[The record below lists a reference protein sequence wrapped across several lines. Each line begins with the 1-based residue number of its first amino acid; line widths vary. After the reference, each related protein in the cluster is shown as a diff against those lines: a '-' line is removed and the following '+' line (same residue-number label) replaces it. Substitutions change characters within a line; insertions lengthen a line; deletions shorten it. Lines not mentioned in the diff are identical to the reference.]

1 MANDPTPP
9 SLGETDSLAEPDDAT
24 VARPPRRRRW
34 RWWQITLL
42 VLFFGGLLGV
52 GAAGG
57 LIWYV
62 AQDLPSLDILQ
73 TYQPSQVSRVY
84 SDDRQVIGQFY
95 IERRL
100 VTPIAQIPKSFIN
113 AVIAVEDARFFEHPG
128 LDFVGI
134 ARAAWTNFRRG
145 GRVEGASTITQQLAR
160 SLFLS
165 SERTFT
171 RKIKE
176 LMLAY
181 KIELILNKDQILE
194 LYLNQIYFG
203 QGAYGIAAAT
213 QTYYGKELKAL
224 TLPEAA
230 LLAGLPKSP
239 NHYSPLRSPELAKKR
254 QEHVLSRMEDA
265 GFITPK
271 ERQAAVEEKLVFR
284 KPSSDSPAP
293 YFVEH
298 IRQYL
303 VAKYG
308 EAAVYKGGMEIYTTL
323 NLDMQRAADQA
334 VRDGL
339 RELDKRQGWRG
350 PIGTVDLSQMASNDI
365 DTPLPNPGEVVQGI
379 VTKVQKDHFLVQI
392 GNKVTRLAFED
403 MAWAQRQL
411 YGKDPTKDFK
421 TLPMPKQVLKP
432 GDTIEVAVKK
442 VDKDAIHV
450 RLEQTPIVEGS
461 LVALDPKTGAVR
473 AMVGG
478 YDFARSE
485 FNRVVMA
492 QRQPGSAFKP
502 VIYAAALAQGMGPAS
517 VVLDAPVVYENEQEE
532 KVWKPENYGRKFHGV
547 VTLREALTHSH
558 NLATVRLLDQVGIRN
573 VVEFAKQVGITSP
586 LAPDLSLGLGS
597 SSVTLL
603 ELTSVYG
610 VFGNQGV
617 RATPYFLTSV
627 KDKTGELRE
636 EARPATAQVVSKET
650 AYLITNMM
658 EDVVQRGTGQL
669 AKSLD
674 RPVAG
679 KTGTSNEYTNA
690 WFIGM
695 TPNIAVG
702 TWVGFDDRRP
712 LGETES
718 GAHAALPIWVTFM
731 KQALKQLPSVP
742 FEIPD
747 DIVFVKVDHKTGL
760 LADETTGE
768 RSGVEIF
775 AKGTEPTQSAAPR
788 LDPADFYRQDVLP
801 DATGAGEAE
810 GSLN

>member
-1 MANDPTPP
+1 MVDDPTRQ
-9 SLGETDSLAEPDDAT
+9 SLDSTEP
-24 VARPPRRRRW
+24 VPRPAQRRW
-34 RWWQITLL
+34 RWWQIGLL
-42 VLFFGGLLGV
+42 TVLFGGLLAV
-52 GAAGG
+52 GAGIG
-57 LIWYV
+57 LLWYV
-62 AQDLPSLDILQ
+62 AQDLPSLDMLE
-73 TYQPSQVSRVY
+73 TYQPSQVTRVY

-100 VTPIAQIPKSFIN
+100 VTPLAQIPKNFIN
-113 AVIAVEDARFFEHPG
+113 AVIAVEDSRFFEHPG

-134 ARAAWTNFRRG
+134 ARAAWTNLRRG

-176 LMLAY
+176 LVLAY
-181 KIELILNKDQILE
+181 KIELILNKEQILE

-239 NHYSPLRSPELAKKR
+239 NHYSPLRSPERAKKR
-254 QEHVLSRMEDA
+254 QEHVLSRMEEA
-265 GFITPK
+265 GFITPQ
-271 ERQAAVEEKLVFR
+271 ERDAAVNERLVFR
-284 KPSSDSPAP
+284 KPSADSPAP
-293 YFVEH
+293 YFVEYV
-298 IRQYL
+298 RQYL
-303 VAKYG
+303 VTKYG
-308 EAAVYKGGMEIYTTL
+308 ETAVYKGGMEIYTTL
-323 NLDMQRAADQA
+323 NLDMQRAADAA

-350 PIGTVDLSQMASNDI
+350 PVSTVDPSQLTASEV
-365 DTPLPNPGEVVQGI
+365 DTPLPPPGEIIQGV
-379 VTKVQKDHFLVQI
+379 VTKMGKDHFLVQV
-392 GNKVTRLAFED
+392 GNKTGRVAFED

-421 TLPMPKQVLKP
+421 TLPSPKQVLKP
-432 GDTIEVAVKK
+432 GDVVEVSVKK
-442 VDKDAIHV
+442 VDRDQIHL
-450 RLEQTPIVEGS
+450 RLDQTPIVEGAM
-461 LVALDPKTGAVR
+461 VALDPKSGAVR

-478 YDFARSE
+478 YDFGRSE
-485 FNRVVMA
+485 YNRVVMA
-492 QRQPGSAFKP
+492 HRQPGSAFKP
-502 VIYAAALAQGMGPAS
+502 IIYAAALAQGLSPAS
-517 VVLDAPVVYENEQEE
+517 VVLDAPVVYENEEEE
-532 KVWKPENYGRKFHGV
+532 KVWKPENYGRKFHGL

-597 SSVTLL
+597 SSVSLL

-610 VFGNQGV
+610 TFGNQGIRV
-617 RATPYFLTSV
+617 DPYMVTAV
-627 KDKTGELRE
+627 KDKDGQVRE
-636 EARPATAQVVSKET
+636 EARVQSSQVVSKET

-658 EDVVQRGTGQL
+658 EDVIQRGTGQL

-695 TPNIAVG
+695 TPNLAVG

-718 GAHAALPIWVTFM
+718 GAHAALPIWVVFM
-731 KQALKQLPSVP
+731 KQALKQLPVVP

-747 DIVFVKVDHKTGL
+747 DILFVKVDHKTGL
-760 LADETTGE
+760 LADDTSGE
-768 RSGVEIF
+768 RTSVELF
-775 AKGTEPTQSAAPR
+775 AKGTEPTQVVTPR
-788 LDPADFYRQDVLP
+788 LDPAEFYRQDVLP
-801 DATGAGEAE
+801 EGNAPPEAE
-810 GSLN
+810 GAAP